1 MFRTWYR
8 LWLKM
13 VQWIKRKL
21 LWRTI
26 WQPQSSK
33 YIHLILWFVMQ
44 IRWFCHIIGSLFVLA
59 TPVNS
64 WQTFLYGLR
73 AVLFLLI
80 REENPFRS
88 QHWLTEKPFHFS
100 HLHSNADLSPNLRS
114 SWLWNLD
121 SEVEIPAW
129 SGSQS
134 LEPLQPGKWLMWQ
147 WNCGVGWAWR
157 EEGAMVRTLCL
168 DHCDHPQK
176 NPASEC
182 VWIQAFSKERR
193 LDYISISSWPPVFF
207 PLVSEKFM

>member
-1 MFRTWYR
+1 MFRTWYQ

-114 SWLWNLD
+114 SWLKFRQ
-121 SEVEIPAW
+121 W
-129 SGSQS
+129 SGDLHVIWVPEFRTSAARKMTYVTVKLWWGLGVEGGGCYGENTAPRS
-134 LEPLQPGKWLMWQ
+134 L
-147 WNCGVGWAWR
+147 
-157 EEGAMVRTLCL
+157 
-168 DHCDHPQK
+168 
-176 NPASEC
+176 
-182 VWIQAFSKERR
+182 
-193 LDYISISSWPPVFF
+193 WPPTEEPRVRVRVDTGVF
-207 PLVSEKFM
+207 